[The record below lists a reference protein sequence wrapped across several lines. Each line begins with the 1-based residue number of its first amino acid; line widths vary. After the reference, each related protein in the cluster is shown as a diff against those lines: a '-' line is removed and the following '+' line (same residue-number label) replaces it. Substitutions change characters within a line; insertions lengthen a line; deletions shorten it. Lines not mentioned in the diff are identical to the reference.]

1 MGQYAVWVEFDVL
14 PQHVADFRA
23 AVLQNARSSV
33 AIEPGCLRF
42 DVLDAVPP
50 GPRNWGQSA
59 AATRQGI
66 AATSRMTG
74 RRGIQTVYSAP
85 NHSIRSAVKPGTCRT
100 LLTKASI
107 DPAAVR
113 ANHGSRADLLSLGLH
128 WGSAQS
134 GLSGCNA
141 QRGNWNASTPRR
153 FPEKHAFADPP
164 RSRRLHRVAISRNR
178 FAAARCVQ
186 NARRPQ
192 SHDNFGDRLVSSIR
206 VVHRRRNSGRTGYIR
221 AALVA

>member
-1 MGQYAVWVEFDVL
+1 MRSAESTGDEWPGGSAVRQMTFLAGPNSVGR
-14 PQHVADFRA
+14 PVASETPKA
-23 AVLQNARSSV
+23 L
-33 AIEPGCLRF
+33 
-42 DVLDAVPP
+42 

-153 FPEKHAFADPP
+153 FPKKHAFADPP

-192 SHDNFGDRLVSSIR
+192 SHDNFGDRLV
-206 VVHRRRNSGRTGYIR
+206 
-221 AALVA
+221 